1 MRHLVLSI
9 GFCVL
14 ISGAAWAQD
23 ADSGPTPQL
32 PVGQTFKNFWYPYY
46 QDGQLKYTGAAVQA
60 TGITQNRAA
69 TTDLKIQLYDNGE
82 VTTTITSPQADLYVG
97 ERKMR
102 TKNTVRI
109 DRSDMEATAQSCDFD
124 LNTNK
129 YLLRTNVKVVL
140 KNFDVGKSTSL
151 GNTSQAAS
159 PSTPAPSVSNPPEPS
174 TPTPRSTPNTDSLL
188 DSPGAYSNTNSPPLP
203 PTRTDTK

>member
-1 MRHLVLSI
+1 VIL
-9 GFCVL
+9 
-14 ISGAAWAQD
+14 GAAPAQN

-60 TGITQNRAA
+60 TGITQNRAE
-69 TTDLKIQLYDNGE
+69 TTDLKIQIYDKGA
-82 VTTTITSPQADLYVG
+82 VTTTITSPEADLYVS

-102 TKNTVRI
+102 TKNTVQIERA
-109 DRSDMEATAQSCDFD
+109 DMLATAQSCDFD
-124 LNTNK
+124 LGTSQ
-129 YLLRTNVKVVL
+129 YLLRTNVRVVL

-151 GNTSQAAS
+151 SDTSPAPTVAPTPA
-159 PSTPAPSVSNPPEPS
+159 PSTPAP
-174 TPTPRSTPNTDSLL
+174 RSTSDTDSLL
-188 DSPGAYSNTNSPPLP
+188 DSPGAYSSTNSPPPP